1 MAALREGK
9 RSRHATVPRYRQECS
24 LLPLRALLRC
34 FAPGSLRMEPHPFG
48 VQPLGNCFASCGAAG
63 VAEAVR
69 RGASGDPVRSA
80 GLGDL
85 AALPDELLLALLGAL
100 EPRDLAALCCVS
112 RAARAFA
119 AHDELWRFATL
130 ERFGGDFRFTR
141 TWRETYR

>member
-1 MAALREGK
+1 
-9 RSRHATVPRYRQECS
+9 